1 MLVNLSRLLHY
12 NIVMNRNIE
21 KYVFSLLFLLLCSLS
36 FSSSRAIASNV
47 NARANNDEILV
58 TWDFSSSSKV
68 SSFLIFRTS
77 SPLAS
82 SQELNS
88 LEAVCEVE
96 ANQRAWTDKVEKR
109 GEDYYYAV
117 IATVSGKM
125 VGIVVPSV
133 NATVISC
140 RLDEKV
146 QTQTLIERKEEGE
159 KLYFSPSLRE
169 QPLPYMKKS
178 VPEKSEAKIAS
189 DSVKNMFPLL
199 PRTAQKK
206 LPPYIFSE
214 DREENA
220 IGDDYLLQM
229 ILKRSFFVGDYK
241 KASEELV
248 RFLSVNRE
256 KGASDRAYFYIGE
269 CYYFSGDYKTALEF
283 FLHTQN
289 IYKELTRKWTRYT
302 LNAFEIPTK

>member
-1 MLVNLSRLLHY
+1 
-12 NIVMNRNIE
+12 MNRNIK

-36 FSSSRAIASNV
+36 FSSSRAIVSNV
-47 NARANNDEILV
+47 NARENNGEILV
-58 TWDFSSSSKV
+58 TWDFSSSDKV

-77 SPLAS
+77 SPLS
-82 SQELNS
+82 SSEELLS
-88 LEAVCEVE
+88 LEAVAELD
-96 ANQRAWTDKVEKR
+96 ASQRSWSDKSEKR

-117 IATVSGKM
+117 IATVSGKI
-125 VGIVVPSV
+125 VRIVVPSV

-140 RLDEKV
+140 RVAEKE
-146 QTQTLIERKEEGE
+146 QTPTLIEREEEGE

-189 DSVKNMFPLL
+189 ESVKNMFPLL

-214 DREENA
+214 EREENA

-248 RFLSVNRE
+248 KFLSVNRE

-269 CYYFSGDYKTALEF
+269 CYYFSGDYKTALKF
-283 FLHTQN
+283 FLHTQS